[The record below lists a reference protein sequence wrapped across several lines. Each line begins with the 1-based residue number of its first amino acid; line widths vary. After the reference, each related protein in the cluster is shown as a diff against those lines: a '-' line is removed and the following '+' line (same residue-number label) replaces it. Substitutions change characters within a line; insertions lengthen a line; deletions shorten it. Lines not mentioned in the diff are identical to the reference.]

1 MPPFKWNATRVFAML
16 ALVGVSF
23 LFVQNSFGFTESLPI
38 WDTDVAFAID
48 EPHTQHDGTH
58 EEDHALDHAE
68 PAHGDAHAAS
78 GEHGEEGEH
87 GGGHHGPDTSPLFF
101 IILAVFIGA
110 ATRHFL
116 KAIPVPF
123 TALLLIIGIVLG
135 VLNRMGLF
143 EHWGS
148 LDVSFVSDSFVWAAN
163 IDPHMLFFVFLPIL
177 IFEAAFAMDLHTFKK
192 SAANSVILAV
202 PGILVAL
209 VMTGGMVYA
218 IDMLDIGLE
227 GWANWGLAFMFGSVI
242 SATDPVAVV
251 ALLKELG
258 ASKKLGTLI
267 EGESL
272 LNDGTAIVL
281 FMVFFLPLSGEA
293 TDTNGFVEFL
303 RVALGG
309 VGVGLLVG
317 WITLRWLKGV
327 FNDAM
332 VEITVVVAAAYITFY
347 VAEHFLHVSGVL
359 ALVALGLM
367 VGGFGRSSIS
377 PQVEHFMHEFWEL
390 AGFIANCL
398 IFLIVG
404 LVIASRTEFSANDF
418 LVLGL
423 VYVGIHVVRGVVMLM
438 HYPFMKN
445 TGYGLPKKD
454 AIVVWYGALRGAI
467 GLALALIVAGVDS
480 QTMGDAMGIS
490 AAEATAIKD
499 QFLFLIAGTVT
510 LTLLVNATTIKAL
523 ITKLGLLDIPPA
535 KALMIKSSSEY
546 IRSSADAH
554 VQKLKQDR
562 HLRRANW
569 STVSEYLPEEISL
582 VEDIDESKLE
592 VAKMAEHRTRILE
605 KEKSSYWRQ
614 FKDGML
620 GPDAVR
626 TLTDTVNEILDIK
639 GEISLSARKDL
650 EELWKPPKW
659 LSNLQSVPVIGKITE
674 NSFFDRLA
682 TSYDCAVGFVKAQE
696 DCLSLMES
704 MYRAEGESER
714 ANLEMIEKEINE
726 NIISGQTFMRNLR
739 NTYPEI
745 YRAIATRQAIR
756 SVLNYELHTVDR
768 LKGKGRLNNS
778 EASRITSGIEARMKQ
793 LMEKPP
799 SIRLPETKE
808 LVKSIGWLQDFP
820 KEGIKLLTDLCT
832 TRIYSNGQRIV
843 KNMSAANGLF
853 IIVRGNVLIKDGNRT
868 VEVLGKGDGI
878 GEILYL
884 TKGQSQFTV
893 VAETP
898 VTVLSLSASNL
909 ERIVNEFPD
918 FEKIMWQHALGR
930 MALRALSKNEHF
942 KGLDKRQIKALGEA
956 GELKQLMEGEVYPLI
971 EGKTTIMVSGHAMST
986 QNDKLTVSDA
996 QVIGFKEIRTTK
1008 KSWVL
1013 IVDKQSS

>member
-1 MPPFKWNATRVFAML
+1 MRPLKWKAIGLIAVIFVF
-16 ALVGVSF
+16 V
-23 LFVQNSFGFTESLPI
+23 FGFFYSSDSHALHNPLEQLSGEI
-38 WDTDVAFAID
+38 AFAID
-48 EPHTQHDGTH
+48 EPQGQGVVH
-58 EEDHALDHAE
+58 EEHASQSSHEQAEHAE
-68 PAHGDAHAAS
+68 AEVHD
-78 GEHGEEGEH
+78 EHGE
-87 GGGHHGPDTSPLFF
+87 GGHHGPDTNPLFF

-135 VLNRMGLF
+135 VLNRMHLF
-143 EHWGS
+143 ESWGS
-148 LDVSFVSDSFVWAAN
+148 LDVSFIHDSFIWAAN

-209 VMTGGMVYA
+209 LLTGAMVYA
-218 IDMLDIGLE
+218 IDLFDIGLE

-251 ALLKELG
+251 ALLKDLG

-281 FMVFFLPLSGEA
+281 FMVFFLGISGEA
-293 TDTNGFVEFL
+293 SDTNGFVEFL
-303 RVALGG
+303 RVAIGG
-309 VGVGLLVG
+309 IGVGLVVG

-332 VEITVVVAAAYITFY
+332 VEISVVVAAAYITFY

-359 ALVALGLM
+359 ALVALGLL

-404 LVIASRTEFSANDF
+404 LVIASRTEFTANDF
-418 LVLGL
+418 LVLGI
-423 VYVGIHVVRGVVMLM
+423 VYVGIHIVRAIVMLI

-445 TGYGLPKKD
+445 TGYGLPVKD

-467 GLALALIVAGVDS
+467 GLALALMVAGVDS
-480 QTMGDAMGIS
+480 NIMAESMDITPE
-490 AAEATAIKD
+490 AATKIKD
-499 QFLFLIAGTVT
+499 QFLFLIAGAVT

-523 ITKLGLLDIPPA
+523 IQRLGLLDIPPA

-546 IRSSADAH
+546 MRSSAESH
-554 VQKLKQDR
+554 VQKLKKDR
-562 HLRRANW
+562 NLRKANW
-569 STVSEYLPEEISL
+569 SSVAEYLPKEIAL
-582 VEDIDESKLE
+582 VQDIDESKLN

-614 FKDGML
+614 FKEGML
-620 GPDAVR
+620 GADAVR

-639 GEISLSARKDL
+639 GEVSLSARKDL

-659 LSNLQSVPVIGKITE
+659 MSAMQSVPIIGRITE
-674 NSFFDRLA
+674 DSFFDRLA
-682 TSYDCAVGFVKAQE
+682 VSYDCAVGFTKAQE
-696 DCLSLMES
+696 DCLSLLES
-704 MYRAEGESER
+704 MYRGEEESER
-714 ANLEMIEKEINE
+714 SNLEIIEQEISE

-768 LKGKGRLNNS
+768 LKSKGRLNNS
-778 EASRITSGIEARMKQ
+778 EVARITGDIEARMKK
-793 LMEKPP
+793 LMERPP
-799 SIRLPETKE
+799 SIQLPETKE
-808 LVKSIGWLQDFP
+808 LVTSINWLQEFP
-820 KEGIKLLTDLCT
+820 KEGLKLITELCQ

-843 KNMSAANGLF
+843 RNMNAGQGLF
-853 IIVRGNVLIKDGNRT
+853 IIARGNVIIKDGKRT

-884 TKGQSQFTV
+884 TKGQSQFEV
-893 VAETP
+893 FAETP
-898 VTVLSLSASNL
+898 VTVLALSAPNVD
-909 ERIVNEFPD
+909 RIVQAHPE
-918 FEKIMWQHALGR
+918 FEKVLWQHALGR
-930 MALRALSKNEHF
+930 MAVRALEKNDKF
-942 KGLDKRQIKALGEA
+942 KHLDKRQIKAIGEA
-956 GELKQLMEGEVYPLI
+956 GELKQLKEGQTYAVPEN
-971 EGKTTIMVSGHAMST
+971 KTVVMVSGKAVST
-986 QNDKLTVSDA
+986 ENDKLEVSDA
-996 QVIGFKEIRTTK
+996 KAVTFKEMK
-1008 KSWVL
+1008 AVQKSWILEVE
-1013 IVDKQSS
+1013 VS

>member
-1 MPPFKWNATRVFAML
+1 MSNRSLRSFGLICLLT
-16 ALVGVSF
+16 ALVLIF
-23 LFVQNSFGFTESLPI
+23 FADDVQSAHYPI
-38 WDTDVAFAID
+38 DASDVTRYGAVEGPEHQD
-48 EPHTQHDGTH
+48 HDDHASANGAEHLEH
-58 EEDHALDHAE
+58 EE
-68 PAHGDAHAAS
+68 HGSH
-78 GEHGEEGEH
+78 EEEGV
-87 GGGHHGPDTSPLFF
+87 HHGPDTNPLFF

-116 KAIPVPF
+116 KRIPVPF
-123 TALLLIIGIVLG
+123 TALLLIIGIILG

-143 EHWGS
+143 IQWGS
-148 LDVSFVSDSFVWAAN
+148 VDVSVIHDSFIWAAH

-202 PGILVAL
+202 PGILMAMVL
-209 VMTGGMVYA
+209 SGGMVYA
-218 IDMLDIGLE
+218 IDVFDIGLE

-281 FMVFFLPLSGEA
+281 FMVFFLGISGEA
-293 TDTNGFVEFL
+293 SDTNGILEFL

-309 VGVGLLVG
+309 VGTGLIIGFIV
-317 WITLRWLKGV
+317 LRWIKGV

-332 VEITVVVAAAYITFY
+332 VEISVVVAAAYITFY
-347 VAEHFLHVSGVL
+347 IAEHFMHVSGVL

-367 VGGFGRSSIS
+367 IGGFGRSSIS

-404 LVIASRTEFSANDF
+404 FVIAERTEFTANDF
-418 LVLGL
+418 LMLL
-423 VYVGIHVVRGVVMLM
+423 LIYVGIHVTRAIVMVT

-445 TGYGLPKKD
+445 AGYGLPVKD

-480 QTMGDAMGIS
+480 NVMADSMGITP
-490 AAEATAIKD
+490 EHATKIKD

-510 LTLLVNATTIKAL
+510 LTLLVNATTIKLL
-523 ITKLGLLDIPPA
+523 IQKLGLLDIPPA
-535 KALMIKSSSEY
+535 KALMIKSSSQY
-546 IRSSADAH
+546 MCSSAESH
-554 VQKLKQDR
+554 VQKLKADR

-569 STVSEYLPEEISL
+569 STVSEYLPKEIGL
-582 VEDIDESKLE
+582 IEDMDESKLA

-614 FKDGML
+614 FKEGML
-620 GPDAVR
+620 GADAVR

-639 GEISLSARKDL
+639 GEISLSERKDL

-659 LSNLQSVPVIGKITE
+659 LSTMQSYPIIGKITS
-674 NSFFDRLA
+674 NSFFNRLA
-682 TSYDCAVGFVKAQE
+682 VSYDCAVGFVKAQE
-696 DCLSLMES
+696 DCLKLLES
-704 MYRAEGESER
+704 MYRGEGEEER
-714 ANLEMIEKEINE
+714 PNLEKIEQEINE
-726 NIISGQTFMRNLR
+726 NIISGQTFIRNLR

-745 YRAIATRQAIR
+745 YRSIATRQAIR
-756 SVLNYELHTVDR
+756 SVLNYELHTVER

-778 EASRITSGIEARMKQ
+778 EVGRLTSDIEARMKK

-799 SIRLPETKE
+799 SIELPETKE
-808 LVKSIGWLQDFP
+808 LVKSIPWLQDFP
-820 KEGIKLLTDLCT
+820 KGGQKLLAELCS
-832 TRIYSNGQRIV
+832 TRIYSNGQRIA
-843 KNMSAANGLF
+843 KNMTSSDGLY
-853 IIVRGNVLIKDGNRT
+853 IIARGNALIKDGKKT
-868 VEVLGKGDGI
+868 IEALGKGDGI

-884 TKGQSQFTV
+884 TKGSSTTTIL
-893 VAETP
+893 AETP
-898 VTVLSLSASNL
+898 VTALYLTAGNL
-909 ERIVNEFPD
+909 ERVVQQYPD
-918 FEKIMWQHALGR
+918 FEAVLWRHAQER
-930 MALRALSKNEHF
+930 VALRALEKQEEF
-942 KGLDKRQIKALGEA
+942 KRVDKRQLRSMGAE
-956 GELKQLMEGEVYPLI
+956 GELHAMKEGEVFEIPEDCTCVMVHG
-971 EGKTTIMVSGHAMST
+971 EGIST
-986 QNDKLTVSDA
+986 QNEKLTVGKV
-996 QVIGFKEIRTTK
+996 QVIKLQEVKLTKDSWILKIKKEA
-1008 KSWVL
+1008 
-1013 IVDKQSS
+1013 

>member
-1 MPPFKWNATRVFAML
+1 MPTLKWKTVGLFAVISVFVIGFFYSFDSQ
-16 ALVGVSF
+16 ALHNP
-23 LFVQNSFGFTESLPI
+23 LDHLDAE
-38 WDTDVAFAID
+38 VAFAID
-48 EPHTQHDGTH
+48 EPHGQGVT
-58 EEDHALDHAE
+58 EEHASEHVEPAGNHGQAEMHGEHAE
-68 PAHGDAHAAS
+68 
-78 GEHGEEGEH
+78 E
-87 GGGHHGPDTSPLFF
+87 GGHHGPDTSPLFF

-116 KAIPVPF
+116 KSIPVPF
-123 TALLLIIGIVLG
+123 TALLLIIGIILG
-135 VLNRMGLF
+135 VMNRTHLF
-143 EHWGS
+143 ESWGG
-148 LDVSFVSDSFVWAAN
+148 LDVSFIHDSFVWAAH
-163 IDPHMLFFVFLPIL
+163 IDPHMLFFIFLPIL

-202 PGILVAL
+202 PGIIVAL
-209 VMTGGMVYA
+209 LLTGAMVYA
-218 IDMLDIGLE
+218 IDVFDIGLE

-281 FMVFFLPLSGEA
+281 FMVFFLGISGEA
-293 TDTNGFVEFL
+293 SDTNGFVEFL

-309 VGVGLLVG
+309 VGIGLLVG
-317 WITLRWLKGV
+317 WLTLRWLKGV

-332 VEITVVVAAAYITFY
+332 VEISVVVAAAYITFY

-404 LVIASRTEFSANDF
+404 LVIASRTEFTANDF
-418 LVLGL
+418 LVLGI
-423 VYVGIHVVRGVVMLM
+423 VYIGIHVVRAIVMLT

-445 TGYGLPKKD
+445 TGYGLPMKD

-467 GLALALIVAGVDS
+467 GLALALMVAGVDS
-480 QTMGDAMGIS
+480 NIMAESMDITPD
-490 AAEATAIKD
+490 EATKIKD
-499 QFLFLIAGTVT
+499 QFLFLIAGAVT

-523 ITKLGLLDIPPA
+523 IQKLGLLDIPPA
-535 KALMIKSSSEY
+535 KALMIKASSEY
-546 IRSSADAH
+546 MRSSAENH

-562 HLRRANW
+562 NLRRANW
-569 STVSEYLPEEISL
+569 STVSEYLPKEISL
-582 VEDIDESKLE
+582 LEEIDESKLN

-605 KEKSSYWRQ
+605 KEKSAYWRQ
-614 FKDGML
+614 FKEGML
-620 GPDAVR
+620 GAEAVR

-639 GEISLSARKDL
+639 GEVSLSARKDL

-659 LSNLQSVPVIGKITE
+659 LSTAQRIPIIGKITE
-674 NSFFDRLA
+674 DSFFNRLA
-682 TSYDCAVGFVKAQE
+682 ISYDCAVGFTRAQE
-696 DCLSLMES
+696 DCLSLLES
-704 MYRAEGESER
+704 MYRGEEEGERPS
-714 ANLEMIEKEINE
+714 LEIIEQEINE

-745 YRAIATRQAIR
+745 YRAIATRNAIR

-768 LKGKGRLNNS
+768 LKSKGRLNNS
-778 EASRITSGIEARMKQ
+778 EVARLTSDIETRMKK

-799 SIRLPETKE
+799 SIQLPETKE
-808 LVKSIGWLQDFP
+808 LVKSIDWLQELP
-820 KEGIKLLTDLCT
+820 KEALKMITDHCQ

-843 KNMSAANGLF
+843 KNMSASNGLY
-853 IIVRGNVLIKDGNRT
+853 IIARGNVNIKDGKQT
-868 VEVLGKGDGI
+868 IEILGKGDGI

-884 TKGQSQFTV
+884 TKGQSQFQIM
-893 VAETP
+893 AETP
-898 VTVLSLSASNL
+898 VTVLVLSASNV
-909 ERIVNEFPD
+909 ERIVSAHPD
-918 FEKIMWQHALGR
+918 LEKVMWQHALGR
-930 MALRALSKNEHF
+930 MAVRALYKNEKF
-942 KGLDKRQIKALGEA
+942 KGFDKKQLKAIGEA
-956 GELKQLMEGEVYPLI
+956 GDLKMLMDGERYNVPDHRI
-971 EGKTTIMVSGHAMST
+971 AIMVSGEAVST
-986 QNDKLTVSDA
+986 QNEKLSVTDA
-996 QVIGFKEIRTTK
+996 KAISFKELRTTK
-1008 KSWVL
+1008 RSWIL
-1013 IVDKQSS
+1013 EVDAQT

>member
-1 MPPFKWNATRVFAML
+1 MPRSLWKTLGLLSIVATLSLGAFNISESHA
-16 ALVGVSF
+16 S
-23 LFVQNSFGFTESLPI
+23 LFTLQDAE
-38 WDTDVAFAID
+38 VAFAID
-48 EPHTQHDGTH
+48 GPQGHGDDHATQHAGSQQAH
-58 EEDHALDHAE
+58 AVEEVVEEHDDHAE
-68 PAHGDAHAAS
+68 
-78 GEHGEEGEH
+78 
-87 GGGHHGPDTSPLFF
+87 GGHHGPDTSPLFF

-116 KAIPVPF
+116 KGLPVPF

-148 LDVSFVSDSFVWAAN
+148 MDVSFIHDSLIWAAH
-163 IDPHMLFFVFLPIL
+163 IDPHMLFFIFLPIL

-192 SAANSVILAV
+192 SATNSVILAV

-209 VMTGGMVYA
+209 LLTGTMVYA
-218 IDMLDIGLE
+218 IDVLDIGLE

-293 TDTNGFVEFL
+293 SDTNGFIEFL
-303 RVALGG
+303 RVAFGG

-347 VAEHFLHVSGVL
+347 IAEHFLHVSGVL

-404 LVIASRTEFSANDF
+404 LVIASRTEFTANDF
-418 LVLGL
+418 LILGI
-423 VYVGIHVVRGVVMLM
+423 VYVGIHIVRGIVMLM

-445 TGYGLPKKD
+445 AGYGLPKKD

-490 AAEATAIKD
+490 AAEATGIKD

-510 LTLLVNATTIKAL
+510 LTLLVNATTIKIL
-523 ITKLGLLDIPPA
+523 IQKLGLLDIPPA
-535 KALMIKSSSEY
+535 KALMIKASSEY
-546 IRSSADAH
+546 MRNSAENH
-554 VQKLKQDR
+554 VQKLKKDR
-562 HLRRANW
+562 NLRRANW
-569 STVSEYLPEEISL
+569 STVAEYLPKEISL
-582 VEDIDESKLE
+582 IEDIDETKLN

-620 GPDAVR
+620 GSEAVR

-639 GEISLSARKDL
+639 GEVSLSARKDL
-650 EELWKPPKW
+650 EVLWRPPNW
-659 LSNLQSVPVIGKITE
+659 LSTAQRMPVIGKITE
-674 NSFFDRLA
+674 NSFFNRLA
-682 TSYDCAVGFVKAQE
+682 ISYDCAVGFTAAQE
-696 DCLSLMES
+696 DCLSLLES
-704 MYRAEGESER
+704 MYRGEEESER
-714 ANLEMIEKEINE
+714 SNLEIIEQEINE

-739 NTYPEI
+739 QTYPEI
-745 YRAIATRQAIR
+745 YRAIATRNAIR

-778 EASRITSGIEARMKQ
+778 EVARLTSDIETRMKK

-799 SIRLPETKE
+799 SIQLPETKE
-808 LVKSIGWLQDFP
+808 LVKSIAWLQEMP
-820 KEGIKLLTDLCT
+820 KDALKMITELGQ
-832 TRIYSNGQRIV
+832 TRMFSNGQRIL
-843 KNMSAANGLF
+843 KNMNASHGLY
-853 IIVRGNVLIKDGNRT
+853 IIARGNVNIRDGKRT

-884 TKGQSQFTV
+884 TKGQSQFDII
-893 VAETP
+893 AETP
-898 VTVLSLSASNL
+898 VTVLVLSASNV
-909 ERIVNEFPD
+909 ERIVQAHPD
-918 FEKIMWQHALGR
+918 FEKMMWQHALGR
-930 MALRALSKNEHF
+930 MAVRALAKHENF
-942 KGLDKRQIKALGEA
+942 KHLDKRAIRVIGEQGDLKMLMD
-956 GELKQLMEGEVYPLI
+956 GETFTVP
-971 EGKTTIMVSGHAMST
+971 EGKMAIMVSGEARST
-986 QNDKLTVSDA
+986 QNEKLSVTDA
-996 QVIGFKEIRTTK
+996 KPISFKELRTTCR
-1008 KSWVL
+1008 SWILV
-1013 IVDKQSS
+1013 IDSK